1 MTLYKEYNEVDGKTI
16 KITISFNKN
25 THSWATSQNI
35 PIGYRAT
42 VVPVERSADG
52 MIESFTAF
60 SGFNATLLPVERQS
74 KKRLQEA
81 INILNDKRESF
92 LNHFRNEVNEGY

>member
-25 THSWATSQNI
+25 THSWATSQST

-52 MIESFTAF
+52 RMESYTAF
-60 SGFNATLLPVERQS
+60 SGFNTTLLVVQRQS
-74 KKRLQEA
+74 KNRLQEA
-81 INILNDKRESF
+81 INVLHDKRESF
-92 LNHFRNEVNEGY
+92 LNHFRTVVENV

>member
-25 THSWATSQNI
+25 THSWATSQST

-42 VVPVERSADG
+42 VVPVERSVDG
-52 MIESFTAF
+52 VWETFTAF
-60 SGFNATLLPVERQS
+60 SGFNTTLLVVQRQS

-81 INILNDKRESF
+81 INVLHDKRESF
-92 LNHFRNEVNEGY
+92 LNRFRDEKNI